1 MRYLSD
7 IPILQVAQQAEEKHG
22 VDTHMLIEAVI
33 KDEFKEYF
41 ESNELDFAT
50 EDQILWWVEF
60 EDQQA
65 VFDDFDMVS
74 NYLLNEVVKK

>member
-22 VDTHMLIEAVI
+22 VDTHMIIEAVI

-60 EDQQA
+60 QDQQA

>member
-22 VDTHMLIEAVI
+22 VDTHMIIEAVI